1 MRQLEHLVP
10 PPIVL
15 LFTLI
20 IMFVISRFD
29 QVRVLRADNFLINNM
44 VATGLVIIGAAIV
57 IMGIQEFKRTKTT
70 VNPLRPETASN
81 LVTSGI
87 FRITRNPMYLGM
99 LLIAFSSVAYYGSA
113 WCLIAVAAFRGYI
126 NRFQI
131 KPEERAMEKLFGQRF
146 ATYKSK
152 TRRWL

>member
-15 LFTLI
+15 LLTLI
-20 IMFVISRFD
+20 TMFVISRFD
-29 QVRVLRADNFLINNM
+29 KIRMLRADNFLINNM
-44 VATGLVIIGAAIV
+44 VATGLVIVGVAIA
-57 IMGIQEFKRTKTT
+57 IMGIREFRRTKTT
-70 VNPLRPETASN
+70 INPLRPETASN
-81 LVTSGI
+81 LVTSGV
-87 FRITRNPMYLGM
+87 FRVTRNPMYLGM

-113 WCLIAVAAFRGYI
+113 WCLIAIIAFIGYI

-131 KPEERAMEKLFGQRF
+131 KPEERAMEKLFGQEF
-146 ATYKSK
+146 STYKSK